1 MAVKNLLLISK
12 PLKNLH
18 KVFKNR
24 VIGTK
29 DNEVFNHLLFCV

>member
-1 MAVKNLLLISK
+1 MAVKKLLLISK

-24 VIGTK
+24 VIATK
-29 DNEVFNHLLFCV
+29 VQGVVVRVKA